1 MVTRNNRDSKADAT
15 HLAAMKIVE
24 AERSHRRVKTDRL
37 RAQRLERQA
46 EVEAPEPAPR
56 PEK

>member
-1 MVTRNNRDSKADAT
+1 MVTRNNRDTKADAT

-24 AERSHRRVKTDRL
+24 AERTHRQVKTDRL
-37 RAQRLERQA
+37 RALRLARQA
-46 EVEAPEPAPR
+46 ETEVPERAPP